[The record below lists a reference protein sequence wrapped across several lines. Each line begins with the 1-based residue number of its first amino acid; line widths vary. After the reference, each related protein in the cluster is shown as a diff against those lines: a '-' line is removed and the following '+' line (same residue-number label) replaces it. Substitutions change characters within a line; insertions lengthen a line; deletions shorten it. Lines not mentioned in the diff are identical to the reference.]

1 MSASLTED
9 AFGGIDPIPMTD
21 IIHDIDIHGT
31 DLIAGT
37 AFGTFFAGRFSP
49 YYSNHCRD
57 FHDKRDGTKNF
68 AEGPLFLEEVSK
80 DDGTGKIEGV
90 AE

>member
-9 AFGGIDPIPMTD
+9 AFGGIDPIPMAD

-31 DLIAGT
+31 DFVAGT
-37 AFGTFFAGRFSP
+37 AFGAFFAGRFSP
-49 YYSNHCRD
+49 YHSNCCRD
-57 FHDKRDGTKNF
+57 FHDKRDRTKNF
-68 AEGPLFLEEVSK
+68 AEGPLFLEEVGK
-80 DDGTGKIEGV
+80 DDGTGKIKGV